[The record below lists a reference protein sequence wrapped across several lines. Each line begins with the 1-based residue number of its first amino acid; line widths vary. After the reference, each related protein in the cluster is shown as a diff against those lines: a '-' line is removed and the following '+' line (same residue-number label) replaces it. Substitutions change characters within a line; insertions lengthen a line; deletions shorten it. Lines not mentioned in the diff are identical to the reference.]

1 MNRPTVTPHHDA
13 PAQRSAPEP
22 MLAATGLACFRGDRQ
37 LFRDLD
43 IRVDAGRALQIRG
56 PNGCGKTTLLR
67 ILCGLTLPEAGT
79 IRWRGRTLG
88 AHDPEYLGA
97 LRYIGHND
105 GVKLALTPRE
115 NLRIAMALETTAD
128 EAALE
133 RALGD
138 LGLAQFM
145 DVACRTLSAGQRR
158 RVALARLTLGRAR
171 LWLLDEPFTAL
182 DSTATATVRALI
194 EAHLDGGGCAVLTS
208 HQPIRIDAAVSASI
222 ELAP

>member
-1 MNRPTVTPHHDA
+1 
-13 PAQRSAPEP
+13 
-22 MLAATGLACFRGDRQ
+22 MLAATGLACFRGDRL

-43 IRVDAGRALQIRG
+43 IHVDAGRALQIRG

-79 IRWRGRTLG
+79 ISWCGRALG
-88 AHDPEYLGA
+88 GHDPEYLRA

-105 GVKLALTPRE
+105 GVKLALSPRE

-133 RALGD
+133 RALAD
-138 LGLAQFM
+138 LGLAEFM

-158 RVALARLTLGRAR
+158 RVALARLTLGGAR

-182 DSTATATVRALI
+182 DSAATDTVHALI
-194 EAHLDGGGCAVLTS
+194 AAHLAGGGCAVLTS
-208 HQPIRIDAAVSASI
+208 HQPIRIAAAVSASV